1 MKRHFLSLTLF
12 LFSLPSMAQFDI
24 GLRAGATVFY
34 ARGSREQAPAYTF
47 GPQAQLGITDDFG
60 LNLSFLY
67 QTSSPADFS
76 KEGLGESVCA
86 VPLNLM
92 WKVSGG
98 AYNYCFFEFGAE
110 FDFPSQYAQ
119 RSRRGEEV
127 SLPDE
132 EVFFNFGF
140 GIRMLTFLQL
150 TIDWH
155 LPVGATRNID
165 WQQLRHVGFYE
176 HSVLNLSLAVML

>member
-1 MKRHFLSLTLF
+1 MKRHILPLALL
-12 LFSLPSMAQFDI
+12 LFSLPSVAQFDI
-24 GLRAGATVFY
+24 GLRAGTTVFY
-34 ARGSREQAPAYTF
+34 AKGSMEQAPSYTF

-76 KEGLGESVCA
+76 KEGLGESVFA

-110 FDFPSQYAQ
+110 FDIPSQYAQ
-119 RSRRGEEV
+119 GSRRGEEV

-132 EVFFNFGF
+132 EVFFNFGL

-155 LPVGATRNID
+155 LPAGTTRDID
-165 WQQLRHVGFYE
+165 WQPFRHVGFYE
-176 HSVLNLSLAVML
+176 RSVLNLSLAFML